1 MRLIDADSLGNEFDE
16 QMYYLQWEVDSVANP
31 HRFQRAEGI
40 NWCRNTLNNA
50 PTVDVVPVVH
60 ASWSDGL
67 VCSECKCGIMEYCYE
82 EPISEFPYCP
92 FCGAR
97 MDGAE

>member
-1 MRLIDADSLGNEFDE
+1 MKLIIIDEDELEPDSEWSEYADGYIAYSSIQIQAAKVADA
-16 QMYYLQWEVDSVANP
+16 
-31 HRFQRAEGI
+31 
-40 NWCRNTLNNA
+40 
-50 PTVDVVPVVH
+50 VPVVH
-60 ASWSDGL
+60 AKWSDGL